1 MVSQDYGFRL
11 NELSRKVSDMEKIIM
26 KLMGNPDISGQEWDT
41 ATLMQHWRIC
51 KRTAAYYRRNG
62 LEYFKRGGRI
72 YYSPE
77 SRARF
82 INEKMK

>member
-26 KLMGNPDISGQEWDT
+26 KLMGNPDISGDDWDN
-41 ATLMQHWRIC
+41 ATLIREWGIC
-51 KRTAAYYRRNG
+51 KRTSASYRRNG
-62 LEYFKRGGRI
+62 LEYYKRGGRI
-72 YYSPE
+72 FYTPE

-82 INEKMK
+82 IKAKV